1 MSVCNTPKRGLGSKI
16 VEVLRRWG
24 RSCTQKFGFG
34 ELRKLVPSVISTRRP
49 RVTFHCLEFVL
60 SLMCLK
66 IVLICIRRSRT
77 QSFSYACANIVT
89 AVLTAG
95 QAPHAFAY
103 ARAFFV
109 IFFCSCHGFRHT
121 NVPFPKSSNVIFY
134 FWFNI
139 TFGFVV
145 KTQNRGPRKSI
156 KQSSQM
162 NSFVLCSCL
171 EFFSMILGF
180 YCKPS
185 INPSY

>member
-1 MSVCNTPKRGLGSKI
+1 MELIKAQNVAAFAAVTYNLNLLSLIKNLASDMSVCNTPKRGLGSKI

-103 ARAFFV
+103 ARAFFFD
-109 IFFCSCHGFRHT
+109 ILLLMPWF
-121 NVPFPKSSNVIFY
+121 SSYKCPIP
-134 FWFNI
+134 
-139 TFGFVV
+139 
-145 KTQNRGPRKSI
+145 Q
-156 KQSSQM
+156 
-162 NSFVLCSCL
+162 
-171 EFFSMILGF
+171 IL
-180 YCKPS
+180 
-185 INPSY
+185 